1 MSVLAHK
8 TTVSRTMGCA
18 ASATTKLTSVM
29 PIDSKE
35 TVKYETREE
44 QAEVEMK
51 DTFVVPQVPEK
62 EVLFELSD
70 EHQID
75 FDDSELELCQSFEWP
90 KEGRPC
96 DVPLPPGRL
105 EHEKH
110 LCRLEKFM
118 RAARK
123 HPDGFKQYV
132 GRRSSCSSGSSAD
145 ENFLD

>member
-1 MSVLAHK
+1 
-8 TTVSRTMGCA
+8 MGCA

-51 DTFVVPQVPEK
+51 DIFMPQVPEK

-123 HPDGFKQYV
+123 HQDGFKQYV
-132 GRRSSCSSGSSAD
+132 GRRSSCSSGSSAG

>member
-1 MSVLAHK
+1 
-8 TTVSRTMGCA
+8 MGCA

-35 TVKYETREE
+35 TMKYETGKE
-44 QAEVEMK
+44 QAEVEID
-51 DTFVVPQVPEK
+51 DTLIVLVPQVPEK
-62 EVLFELSD
+62 EVLFQLSG

-123 HPDGFKQYV
+123 HQDGFKQYV
-132 GRRSSCSSGSSAD
+132 GRRSSCSSGSSG
-145 ENFLD
+145 ESFLD